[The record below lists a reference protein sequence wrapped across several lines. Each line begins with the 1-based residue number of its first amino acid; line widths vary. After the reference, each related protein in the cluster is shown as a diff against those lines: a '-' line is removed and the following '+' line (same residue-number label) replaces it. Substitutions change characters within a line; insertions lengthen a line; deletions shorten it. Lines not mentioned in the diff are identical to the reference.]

1 MEPTL
6 PTTDT
11 ALYLAPD
18 HRLLRAVKAGTL
30 LLVEEGLVKLEG
42 PPRWLGERMHS
53 ARLQIG
59 AGGCHVLE
67 EDGWIGLTSPRG
79 ARLRVLAGRP
89 ADENLG
95 DLLVARL
102 RCLRALENRLLA
114 ALAAA
119 LRLRLEERENPGGP
133 AP

>member
-1 MEPTL
+1 MDPILPKPDEP
-6 PTTDT
+6 
-11 ALYLAPD
+11 LYLAAEQQ
-18 HRLLRAVKAGTL
+18 HLRPARAGTL
-30 LLVEEGLVKLEG
+30 VLVEEGLVLLEG
-42 PPRWLGERMHS
+42 PPRWLGERMQS

-119 LRLRLEERENPGGP
+119 LRLRVGERENPGGP